1 MGSACPS
8 RAAPKGSAGPSKTV
22 PLKDDSSP
30 VRGSLTTVRVQGVL
44 VDIEGFVHHF
54 LKQALGATQADSFR
68 QAEEGGEEFLMFVH
82 GFLFYVCEVIGLL
95 DWLEKTFIYMRKGFQ
110 FVFYPLLKTV

>member
-1 MGSACPS
+1 MGLACPS

-30 VRGSLTTVRVQGVL
+30 VRVSLTT

-95 DWLEKTFIYMRKGFQ
+95 D
-110 FVFYPLLKTV
+110 